1 MLLVQC
7 DSCKKTAFADG
18 AQHQNPDA
26 ALECDCCE
34 VGGAP
39 HDHAAHAHAGNAPCR
54 PVTITLVPGQ
64 VVLQPVAG
72 G

>member
-7 DSCKKTAFADG
+7 DGCKKTAFAQDG
-18 AQHQNPDA
+18 DHQNPDA
-26 ALECDCCE
+26 ALECECCTE
-34 VGGAP
+34 D
-39 HDHAAHAHAGNAPCR
+39 HDHAANANAGTVCR

-64 VVLQPVAG
+64 VTLHQASG

>member
-7 DSCKKTAFADG
+7 NSCKAVAFAADE
-18 AQHQNPDA
+18 QHQNTDA
-26 ALECDCCE
+26 ALECGCCPE
-34 VGGAP
+34 D
-39 HDHAAHAHAGNAPCR
+39 HDHAAHANAGNDPCR

-64 VVLQPVAG
+64 VTLQPVSG